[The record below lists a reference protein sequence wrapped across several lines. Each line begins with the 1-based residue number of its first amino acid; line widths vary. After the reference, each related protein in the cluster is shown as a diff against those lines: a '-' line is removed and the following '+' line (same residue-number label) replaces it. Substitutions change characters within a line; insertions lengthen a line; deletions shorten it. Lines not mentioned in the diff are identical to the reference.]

1 MCYLRL
7 LTVNE
12 GGNLLCALLQ
22 RSPAIGGIGGQQT
35 EKTPSGNDKPNSS
48 SRGNAVAM
56 VTAAEAAEV
65 ALPPD
70 EHRCGGSGREMSAEE
85 NPVSVELRVQHVLSE
100 VAMWWA
106 FCKQVVPHV

>member
-1 MCYLRL
+1 
-7 LTVNE
+7 
-12 GGNLLCALLQ
+12 
-22 RSPAIGGIGGQQT
+22 
-35 EKTPSGNDKPNSS
+35 
-48 SRGNAVAM
+48 M